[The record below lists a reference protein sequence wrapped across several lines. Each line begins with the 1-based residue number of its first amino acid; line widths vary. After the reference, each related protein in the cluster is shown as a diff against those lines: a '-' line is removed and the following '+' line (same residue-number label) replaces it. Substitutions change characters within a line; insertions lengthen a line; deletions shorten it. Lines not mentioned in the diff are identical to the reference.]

1 MENFEEKLN
10 LKKNEEEKLN
20 LKKMREIRKIF
31 SIVLYFMFCYN
42 VYSSIHYKNIGFGLI
57 SVLILV
63 IQVID
68 YLEVSDD
75 QNISELEE
83 KYISKDVPSENDI
96 NTMTEKMKKRYEET
110 EVYYRILT
118 AFIIFLKVLVVSIP
132 IVMYFR

>member
-10 LKKNEEEKLN
+10 LKK
-20 LKKMREIRKIF
+20 MREVRKIF

-42 VYSSIHYKNIGFGLI
+42 VYSSIHYKNMGFGLI

-75 QNISELEE
+75 QKISELEE
-83 KYISKDVPSENDI
+83 KHLSKDVPSENDV

-132 IVMYFR
+132 IVMYLR

>member
-1 MENFEEKLN
+1 MGNF
-10 LKKNEEEKLN
+10 EEKLN
-20 LKKMREIRKIF
+20 LKKMREVRKIF

-42 VYSSIHYKNIGFGLI
+42 VYSAIHYKNMGFGLV

-68 YLEVSDD
+68 YLEISDD
-75 QNISELEE
+75 QKISELEE
-83 KYISKDVPSENDI
+83 KYISKDVPSENDV

-132 IVMYFR
+132 IVMYLK

>member
-10 LKKNEEEKLN
+10 LKK
-20 LKKMREIRKIF
+20 MREVRKIF

-68 YLEVSDD
+68 YLEASDD
-75 QNISELEE
+75 QKISELEE
-83 KYISKDVPSENDI
+83 KYLSKDVPSENDV

-132 IVMYFR
+132 IVIYFR

>member
-10 LKKNEEEKLN
+10 LKK
-20 LKKMREIRKIF
+20 MREVRKIF

-68 YLEVSDD
+68 YLEASDD
-75 QNISELEE
+75 QKISELEE
-83 KYISKDVPSENDI
+83 KYLSKDVPSENDV

-118 AFIIFLKVLVVSIP
+118 AFIIFLKVLVFSIP
-132 IVMYFR
+132 IVIYFR

>member
-1 MENFEEKLN
+1 MEDFV
-10 LKKNEEEKLN
+10 EKLN
-20 LKKMREIRKIF
+20 LKKMREVRKIL

-42 VYSSIHYKNIGFGLI
+42 VYFSIHYKNMGFGLI

-75 QNISELEE
+75 QKISELEE
-83 KYISKDVPSENDI
+83 RYIAEDVPSENDV
-96 NTMTEKMKKRYEET
+96 NAMTDNMNKRYEET

-132 IVMYFR
+132 VVMYLK